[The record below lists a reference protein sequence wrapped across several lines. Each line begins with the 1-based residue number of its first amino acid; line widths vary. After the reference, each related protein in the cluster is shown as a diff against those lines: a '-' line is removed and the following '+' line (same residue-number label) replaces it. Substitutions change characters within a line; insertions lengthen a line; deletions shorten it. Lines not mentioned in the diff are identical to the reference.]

1 MDVGGI
7 LNWERLRREMN
18 MFLYV
23 CWNYYIILILLL
35 YDNLII
41 IQKNN
46 DINDRMQLYNFI
58 VNNFSIIYYLRIFL

>member
-1 MDVGGI
+1 MEIGGI

-23 CWNYYIILILLL
+23 CWNYYIILIL

>member
-23 CWNYYIILILLL
+23 CWNYYIILIL

>member
-1 MDVGGI
+1 MEIGGI
-7 LNWERLRREMN
+7 LNWEKLRKEMN

-23 CWNYYIILILLL
+23 CWNYYIILIL